1 MYLNRLTLIGFIGG
15 DAETK
20 TISNGSTFTA
30 LSVATQRSWKNSE
43 GAWESRT
50 EWHRCVSFGR
60 LADFAATLKK
70 GAHVQVEGELRSR
83 EHEKGESVEVHSLFS
98 CSARVSWG
106 TQEREAAAPKSRS
119 CFSGG
124 TRMGEPEPER
134 RRQAKQ
140 RLRRPPGAGIGPK
153 LCPGPKG
160 RSGKRMG
167 RRQLIGSDGGI
178 GRKQVGR

>member
-50 EWHRCVSFGR
+50 EWHRCVSFGK

-70 GAHVQVEGELRSR
+70 GAHVQVEGELRGR
-83 EHEKGESVEVHSLFS
+83 EYEEDGVKHKVFELSTAERTNLRVQRADQQGGCSPPRVPPLRSAVQLTSAKRCHE
-98 CSARVSWG
+98 
-106 TQEREAAAPKSRS
+106 
-119 CFSGG
+119 
-124 TRMGEPEPER
+124 
-134 RRQAKQ
+134 
-140 RLRRPPGAGIGPK
+140 
-153 LCPGPKG
+153 
-160 RSGKRMG
+160 
-167 RRQLIGSDGGI
+167 
-178 GRKQVGR
+178 